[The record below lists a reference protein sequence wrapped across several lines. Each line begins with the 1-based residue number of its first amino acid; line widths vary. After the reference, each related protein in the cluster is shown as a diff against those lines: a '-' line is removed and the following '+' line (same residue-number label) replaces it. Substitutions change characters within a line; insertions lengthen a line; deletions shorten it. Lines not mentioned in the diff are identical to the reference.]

1 MGRTTSQNGPLD
13 DTTAAS
19 TTIATATAASTTNA
33 STAVVSSKSASTLG
47 ALAKKKKIE
56 IGPANAG
63 RGRAAASKVSN
74 GTTAAAAATAA
85 NNENAA
91 QEGPVDGRKTS
102 RLTGKKRSIS
112 EESTASS
119 SSAGDE
125 DALSGSA
132 AKKLKTEV
140 EKLRAENKVL
150 MGDQLSRET
159 EIRIEVSEEMA
170 MRSAHLLEQI
180 QDLQSQLAEKERDEA
195 RVMYVTRSCKKVR
208 RKQLDQA
215 NEELAHDLEEAEEE
229 LNRVK
234 NKYDLEILQ
243 LKETNARLEA
253 EVAEWRRKAEKLSS
267 VMGGGDSKGNM
278 MPVED
283 VENAYRHTNIP
294 ANEQSRYSRS
304 PGPNLLRS
312 PLAPISG
319 MPTDRSSVMSNLS
332 PKSRGL
338 AATATTATAT
348 ASGASKSN
356 WEQTLRN
363 GGRSNSPVRF
373 VAGGNNAS
381 ISPLKSSSPVP
392 AAPVPV
398 QENNLSKPKKGPVNP
413 RAIAAAAISTE
424 ANGHGARS
432 TRSRTIRA

>member
-1 MGRTTSQNGPLD
+1 
-13 DTTAAS
+13 
-19 TTIATATAASTTNA
+19 
-33 STAVVSSKSASTLG
+33 
-47 ALAKKKKIE
+47 
-56 IGPANAG
+56 
-63 RGRAAASKVSN
+63 VSN
-74 GTTAAAAATAA
+74 GATAAATAA
-85 NNENAA
+85 NNDDAA
-91 QEGPVDGRKTS
+91 QEGPADGRKTS

-112 EESTASS
+112 EESSSS

-125 DALSGSA
+125 DALTGSA

-150 MGDQLSRET
+150 MGDQLARET

-195 RVMYVTRSCKKVR
+195 RVMDVTRSCKKVR

-215 NEELAHDLEEAEEE
+215 NEELARDLEEAEEE

-253 EVAEWRRKAEKLSS
+253 EVAEWKRKAEKLSS
-267 VMGGGDSKGNM
+267 IMGGGDSKGHAVPM
-278 MPVED
+278 ED
-283 VENAYRHTNIP
+283 VENTYRHTNIP
-294 ANEQSRYSRS
+294 ANEQGRYSRS

-312 PLAPISG
+312 PLAPVSG

-338 AATATTATAT
+338 ATTATTATA
-348 ASGASKSN
+348 SGASN

-392 AAPVPV
+392 AVPA
-398 QENNLSKPKKGPVNP
+398 QENLSKPKKGPVNP
-413 RAIAAAAISTE
+413 RAIAAAAISSE
-424 ANGHGARS
+424 ANGHGSRS